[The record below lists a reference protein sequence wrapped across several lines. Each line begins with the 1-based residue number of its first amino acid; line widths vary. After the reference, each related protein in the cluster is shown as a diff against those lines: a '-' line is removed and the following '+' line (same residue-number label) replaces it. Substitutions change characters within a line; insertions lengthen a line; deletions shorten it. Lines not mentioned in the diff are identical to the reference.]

1 MGQFHFL
8 VPDTSQLSPQAL
20 QRAYVC
26 GRDYLPFVSRITTG
40 PGGELTVDREED
52 ESGTFNILWP
62 TAGHGTLLLS
72 TATLV
77 ERPEPYLLPLELA
90 RGTLHR
96 LRNFLADWQASGL
109 SVPEAVNKSLEESLQ
124 CFVQAV
130 AGQRAAAA
138 SGAMA
143 NKSIDAALSG
153 IDDIASALVEQ
164 SRRLRQQQASKI
176 LPLFAGRLMDA
187 VPDGALSTAFAA
199 AFNTAAVPFSWPKVE
214 ADEGRQNWAMTDAQ
228 LQWCQSHNLRIC
240 GGPLLELRRSSLPD
254 WIYLW
259 EGDFDNL
266 LMVAGDYIRAVVM
279 RYRGKVHF
287 WNAAGRVIT
296 GEALGL
302 EDEQKLRLA
311 VRAVEVI
318 RSLDPQTPVIVSLD
332 QPWAESMCR
341 RDTELNPLQFA
352 DALVRSDLGLAGI
365 GMEINLGV
373 TAQATLRRDLLEF
386 NNQLDMWSS
395 LGLPLLVS
403 IAVPSAGNDFTL
415 QMQQKWVDAYVP
427 MLLARPTVQA
437 IIWNQLLDAEADD
450 FPHTG
455 IVDGQR
461 NLKPAFSSL
470 AALRRQYSA

>member
-8 VPDTSQLSPQAL
+8 VPDPGQLSPQAI
-20 QRAYVC
+20 QTAYVC
-26 GRDYLPFVSRITTG
+26 GRDYLPFVSRVTPG
-40 PGGELTVDREED
+40 PGGELTINREED

-62 TAGHGTLLLS
+62 TTSHGSLLLS

-109 SVPEAVNKSLEESLQ
+109 SVPESVSKSLAESLQ
-124 CFVQAV
+124 FFVQAV
-130 AGQRAAAA
+130 AGQRETVT

-143 NKSIDAALSG
+143 NSAIDAALSG
-153 IDDIASALVEQ
+153 IESIATALAEQ
-164 SRRLRQQQASKI
+164 SRRLRQQQSTKI
-176 LPLFAGRLMDA
+176 LPLFAGRLMHAIPDA
-187 VPDGALSTAFAA
+187 AISTAFAT
-199 AFNTAAVPFSWPKVE
+199 AFNTAEIPFSWSKVE
-214 ADEGRQNWAMTDAQ
+214 SDEGRQDWAMTDAQ

-259 EGDFDNL
+259 EGDFDDL
-266 LMVAGDYIRAVVM
+266 LMVAGDYICAVVM
-279 RYRGKVHF
+279 RYWGKVHF

-311 VRAVEVI
+311 VRAVEII

-365 GMEINLGV
+365 GMEINVGV

-403 IAVPSAGNDFTL
+403 IAIPRPVMISLCKCSKNGLMRMYRCCSRGRPCKRSFGINCSTR
-415 QMQQKWVDAYVP
+415 KP
-427 MLLARPTVQA
+427 MIFRIPASL
-437 IIWNQLLDAEADD
+437 
-450 FPHTG
+450 TG
-455 IVDGQR
+455 SVT
-461 NLKPAFSSL
+461 
-470 AALRRQYSA
+470 